1 MYMIEALRQLLV
13 NFRNDERGVTTV
25 EYAIMLVLIPLCQ

>member
-25 EYAIMLVLIPLCQ
+25 EYGTCQ